1 MKKKVSILLLLIV
14 SITSYSQTITYKD
27 LLFIMNNKET
37 EKIDDF
43 LSKKGFEI
51 GEVSNSN
58 GCGLFTWG
66 YKNNELK
73 LSQVQQIVKLCD
85 ENNNI
90 NVSYGSSNPTNYE
103 IVRKEIIKIGYKKLG
118 ENTYGDMLNFGYEK
132 GKYRIIFSKKK
143 SEKYDGVNNK
153 TILYKIRLLTQR

>member
-1 MKKKVSILLLLIV
+1 MKKKVIILLLLIV

-27 LLFIMNNKET
+27 LLFIINNEET

-51 GEVSNSN
+51 EDVSNSN
-58 GCGLFTWG
+58 GCDSFIWG

-73 LSQVQQIVKLCD
+73 LSQVHQILKLCD

-103 IVRKEIIKIGYKKLG
+103 IVRKEIIKLGYKKLG
-118 ENTYGDMLNFGYEK
+118 ENTHGNMLNFGYEK
-132 GKYRIIFSKKK
+132 GKYRIVFSKKK
-143 SEKYDGVNNK
+143 SEESDK
-153 TILYKIRLLTQR
+153 TILYNIMIRTQKG